1 MGLDTNLIIG
11 NGSPSIIKSNT
22 KNSHVETAQL
32 LNQTRVLEE
41 NIENAQERNTESGN
55 PLLGKKINVFA

>member
-1 MGLDTNLIIG
+1 MGLNTNLIIG
-11 NGSPSIIKSNT
+11 NGSPSIIKPNT
-22 KNSHVETAQL
+22 KNSHVETVQF

-41 NIENAQERNTESGN
+41 NIENAQEKNTEIDN